1 MCVYV
6 CFFPQ
11 GKLTGLCGNFDLKTV
26 NELRTPDNFELTN
39 SQEFGNSWTAVE
51 VCSKKNVFAS
61 ILFSAT
67 WNNLSRMESEIH
79 SRQYRPGSNANG
91 NDNGS
96 YRSHNPLMRR
106 K

>member
-1 MCVYV
+1 MWKYV
-6 CFFPQ
+6 FLYLSIYLSIFFPQ

-51 VCSKKNVFAS
+51 VHCKKNVFAS
-61 ILFSAT
+61 RFFAVTSY
-67 WNNLSRMESEIH
+67 NLSRM
-79 SRQYRPGSNANG
+79 
-91 NDNGS
+91 
-96 YRSHNPLMRR
+96 